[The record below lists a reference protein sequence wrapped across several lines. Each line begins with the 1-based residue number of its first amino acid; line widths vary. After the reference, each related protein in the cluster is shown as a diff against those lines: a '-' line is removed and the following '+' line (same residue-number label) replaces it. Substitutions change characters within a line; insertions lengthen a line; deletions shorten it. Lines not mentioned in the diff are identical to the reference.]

1 MLVMCSIRV
10 NKTSVGLIGAA
21 FFALG
26 AVHALPAPASTSQ
39 AKPTARAETVDLPG
53 SVAGLPGV
61 VCARQNK
68 GWNLQCIYGNF
79 EIATYPDGC
88 GAHGFY
94 GMVYA
99 TSSPAIVVQDNFPS
113 GRILAKL
120 HDEQL
125 VCATAEARVT
135 GHNDVVWYYLKAIPR
150 DSVKACKG
158 KSVCGPEKLPID
170 WATPAQGVPCHVG
183 ADGSYTG
190 TCAAGWVKAEDF
202 SEFSNGL

>member
-1 MLVMCSIRV
+1 MCSISV
-10 NKTSVGLIGAA
+10 NKTSIGLICAA
-21 FFALG
+21 SFAWG
-26 AVHALPAPASTSQ
+26 TAHSQPVPASTSQ
-39 AKPTARAETVDLPG
+39 AGHAARTEAVGLPG
-53 SVAGLPGV
+53 SVSGLPGV
-61 VCARQNK
+61 VCSRQKK
-68 GWNLQCIYGNF
+68 GWDLQCKYEHF

-99 TSSPAIVVQDNFPS
+99 TVSSAVVVQDSFPN
-113 GRILAKL
+113 GRIVAKL

-125 VCATAEARVT
+125 VCATAEARIA

-158 KSVCGPEKLPID
+158 KSVCGPGNLPVD
-170 WATPAQGVPCHVG
+170 WATPTQGVPCHVG
-183 ADGSYTG
+183 TDGSYTG
-190 TCAAGWVKAEDF
+190 ACATGWVKAEDF